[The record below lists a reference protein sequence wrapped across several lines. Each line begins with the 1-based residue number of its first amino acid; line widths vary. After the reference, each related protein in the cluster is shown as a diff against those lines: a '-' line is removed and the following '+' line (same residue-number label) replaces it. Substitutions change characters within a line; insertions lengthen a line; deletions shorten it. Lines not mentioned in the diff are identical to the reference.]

1 MSFIRT
7 VMAALVLLTAPAAA
21 AKFCDGQVCYSEFV
35 SPQKIAFRVA
45 IPDTAAQG
53 TNFDMLLQIVAP
65 KTVGWAGIAW
75 AGRMVNN
82 PLTIAYSDGGSS
94 VTVSSRWASS
104 MSPPSPY
111 PAASY
116 EKLPMS
122 TTNATHW
129 RLDAICSG
137 CSSWQGGALDPAC
150 TTAAIAWAMAHAA
163 PAQPSSNTSSIRYHS
178 SRDHISFDL
187 AAAKIANFND
197 VVGALREFGAGTV

>member
-94 VTVSSRWASS
+94 VTVSSRWAS
-104 MSPPSPY
+104 
-111 PAASY
+111 
-116 EKLPMS
+116 
-122 TTNATHW
+122 
-129 RLDAICSG
+129 G

>member
-94 VTVSSRWASS
+94 VT
-104 MSPPSPY
+104 
-111 PAASY
+111 
-116 EKLPMS
+116 
-122 TTNATHW
+122 
-129 RLDAICSG
+129 
-137 CSSWQGGALDPAC
+137 GGALDPAC